1 MKLSKLSYALCVFA
15 VGTICQAQSATNQNA
30 VDQRPDPH
38 SVDQLQPLV
47 EASAQRLAIA
57 DQVALSKADSGA
69 AVEDIARENVVIANA
84 AKAAE
89 AKGLDKDAV
98 EQFFRA
104 QIEANK
110 IVQYSL
116 LDDWRRSGQVPAH
129 EKVDLAKTIRPELD
143 KLQVDL
149 IAGLADTAT
158 IRATSSCRVDI
169 AKAAGKYL
177 AAHPGD
183 ELHKIALDRALAGA
197 CTP

>member
-1 MKLSKLSYALCVFA
+1 MKLNKLNYALCVLV
-15 VGTICQAQSATNQNA
+15 VGTVCQAQSATNQNA
-30 VDQRPDPH
+30 I
-38 SVDQLQPLV
+38 DQLQPLV
-47 EASAQRLAIA
+47 EAVAQRLAIA

-69 AVEDIARENVVIANA
+69 AVEDTARENVVIANA

-89 AKGLDKDAV
+89 AKRLDKDAV

-129 EKVDLAKTIRPELD
+129 EKVDLAKTIRPALD
-143 KLQVDL
+143 ELQVEL
-149 IAGLADTAT
+149 IAGLADTAA
-158 IRATSSCRVDI
+158 IRAASSCRIDI

-183 ELHKIALDRALAGA
+183 ELHKVALDRALAGA
-197 CTP
+197 CAP

>member
-1 MKLSKLSYALCVFA
+1 VKLNKVSYVLYVFA
-15 VGTICQAQSATNQNA
+15 VGTICQAQSATNQSA
-30 VDQRPDPH
+30 I
-38 SVDQLQPLV
+38 DQLQPLV

-57 DQVALSKADSGA
+57 DQVALAKADSGA

-89 AKGLDKDAV
+89 AKGLNKDAV

-129 EKVDLAKTIRPELD
+129 EKIDLAKTIRPELD

-149 IAGLADTAT
+149 ITGLADTAT
-158 IRATSSCRVDI
+158 IRAASSCRVDI

-183 ELHKIALDRALAGA
+183 ELHKVALDRALAGA